1 MPTKEEI
8 SRVIE
13 WCEKIKKE
21 RKVLTAIERNPF
33 REEIRWLRRYPFI
46 EIDRP
51 LEAASKFNLVYDST
65 TKRLWYY
72 MNDSW
77 RWYEPEIKIEK

>member
-8 SRVIE
+8 DIVVK
-13 WCEKIKKE
+13 WCERIKRE
-21 RKVLTAIERNPF
+21 RKVLSTIERNPF
-33 REEIRWLRRYPFI
+33 RERISWLRRYPFI

-51 LEAASKFNLVYDST
+51 LEEASKFNLVYDST

-72 MNDSW
+72 MNDNW
-77 RWYEPEIKIEK
+77 RWYSPEIEIKK

>member
-8 SRVIE
+8 DRVIS

-21 RKVLTAIERNPF
+21 RRVLSTIERNPF
-33 REEIRWLRRYPFI
+33 REEISWLRRYPFI

-51 LEAASKFNLVYDST
+51 LESASKYNLVYDST

-77 RWYEPEIKIEK
+77 RWYEPEISIRR

>member
-1 MPTKEEI
+1 VPTKEEI
-8 SRVIE
+8 DRVIE
-13 WCEKIKKE
+13 WCERVKKE

-33 REEIRWLRRYPFI
+33 REEISWLRRYPFI

-51 LEAASKFNLVYDST
+51 LESASPFNLVYDST
-65 TKRLWYY
+65 TKRLWYF
-72 MNDSW
+72 MNGSW

>member
-1 MPTKEEI
+1 MVSQEEI
-8 SRVIE
+8 DEVIA

-21 RKVLTAIERNPF
+21 KKVVSTIERNPF
-33 REEIRWLRRYPFI
+33 REKISWLRRYPFI

-51 LEAASKFNLVYDST
+51 LESASKFNLVYDST
-65 TKRLWYY
+65 TKRLWYF

-77 RWYEPEIKIEK
+77 RWFEPDVKIT